1 MVDVGTVSGVAIF
14 LAFVMSTIASF
25 ENDKFKIPAIFFG
38 IASFT
43 SFLLPVMCGS
53 ITKLLIIAAL
63 SYLVSNSH
71 HSPSGK
77 EGMDKLHMVGYYAI
91 ALSLVAILV
100 NILTWIWV
108 LSDVVTN
115 FGDSFS
121 DWWFGR
127 SGEIFEFNPEAML
140 VAEMS
145 ILASAILCP
154 IGILLLFCSNSFH
167 AEAPKLS

>member
-1 MVDVGTVSGVAIF
+1 V
-14 LAFVMSTIASF
+14 
-25 ENDKFKIPAIFFG
+25 
-38 IASFT
+38 
-43 SFLLPVMCGS
+43 
-53 ITKLLIIAAL
+53 
-63 SYLVSNSH
+63 
-71 HSPSGK
+71 
-77 EGMDKLHMVGYYAI
+77 
-91 ALSLVAILV
+91 LSLVAILV

-121 DWWFGR
+121 DWWIGR
-127 SGEIFEFNPEAML
+127 SGEIFEFSPGAML